1 MEKRAIIKYL
11 KDSHVE
17 KGFDLF
23 CNSRGLNY
31 GHCVKFVYKEEGFH
45 SVVLIIRAV
54 SKSNGLFCKAVIPS
68 TVSAEANLNE
78 HLARIL
84 RGLLPYLGD

>member
-1 MEKRAIIKYL
+1 MEKRTIIKYL

-31 GHCVKFVYKEEGFH
+31 GQCVEFVYKEEGF
-45 SVVLIIRAV
+45 SSIVLIIRAV
-54 SKSNGLFCKAVIPS
+54 PKSNGLFCKAAIPS
-68 TVSAEANLNE
+68 TKSAEANLN
-78 HLARIL
+78 
-84 RGLLPYLGD
+84 